1 MKKFNFVVTNN
12 IDMYPAEVVAPFRE
26 DLTAKGFK
34 ELTSSEELTNILTFQ
49 KEPNW

>member
-1 MKKFNFVVTNN
+1 
-12 IDMYPAEVVAPFRE
+12 MYPAEVVAPFRE

-34 ELTSSEELTNILTFQ
+34 ELTSQKKLTNTLMFQ